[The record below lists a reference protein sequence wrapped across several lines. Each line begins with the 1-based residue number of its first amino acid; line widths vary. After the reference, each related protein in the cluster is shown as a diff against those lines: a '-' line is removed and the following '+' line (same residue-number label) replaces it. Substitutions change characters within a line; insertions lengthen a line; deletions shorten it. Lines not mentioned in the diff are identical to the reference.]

1 MRPDDLVHAISE
13 SPFFHGLAQEER
25 VALSQL
31 GRAYQHAAGE
41 VLFRPRQV
49 PSALYLVLNGVVEIC
64 REEDEATGLQPV
76 AYLGAGALLSE
87 SKVITGTVLSSM
99 ARFPEGGAT
108 LQWPRPIILRKI
120 YGSRDFAMHYL
131 QSLARRLEGTIA
143 DLGARRGSNL
153 GGMIDHFD
161 LPTILQTVV
170 DSGAIGVLEISDA
183 QGNKFGVVHTRN
195 RMIGP
200 MLCGTLSG
208 SEAFFEILV
217 SPPSKGTFKF
227 SSVGTPRETE
237 EYFQLHPLLF
247 EAARIQDEFRH
258 FASEVPGEAVLKPAA
273 RQLEWSGG
281 ENLELTDQIWQ
292 LLSNQAGGWLNLA
305 GAVPYSRGQIA
316 LAVRDML
323 RAGVLVAEGD
333 FKVSA
338 GGEEDLNTEF

>member
-13 SPFFHGLAQEER
+13 SSFFHGLPQEER

-49 PSALYLVLNGVVEIC
+49 PSALYLVLSGVVEIC
-64 REEDEATGLQPV
+64 REEDETAGLQPV

-87 SKVITGTVLSSM
+87 SKVVTGTALSSL
-99 ARFPEGGAT
+99 ARFPEGGST
-108 LQWPRPIILRKI
+108 FQWPRPILLRKL

-170 DSGAIGVLEISDA
+170 DSGATGVLEISDA

-208 SEAFFEILV
+208 PEAFLEILV
-217 SPPSKGTFKF
+217 SPPSRGTFKF
-227 SSVGTPRETE
+227 SSVATPRETE
-237 EYFQLHPLLF
+237 EHFQLHPLLF
-247 EAARIQDEFRH
+247 DAARIQDEFTR
-258 FASEVPGEAVLKPAA
+258 FASEVPGEAVLKPAG
-273 RQLEWSGG
+273 RQLEWSDG
-281 ENLELTDQIWQ
+281 ETRELTNQIWQ
-292 LLSNQAGGWLNLA
+292 NLSNQAGGWANLA
-305 GAVPYSRGQIA
+305 AVLPFSRGQIG

-333 FKVSA
+333 YKVSA
-338 GGEEDLNTEF
+338 GTEEDFDIDF